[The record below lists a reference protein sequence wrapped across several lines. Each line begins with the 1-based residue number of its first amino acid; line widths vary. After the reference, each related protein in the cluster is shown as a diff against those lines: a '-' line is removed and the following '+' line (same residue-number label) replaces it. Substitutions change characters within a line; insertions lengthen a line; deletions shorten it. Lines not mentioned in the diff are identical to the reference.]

1 MDLLFKACAAILIC
15 LVLLLV
21 LDQNQKHIAILIC
34 IMVCCM
40 IISVSADFFH
50 EIMRMI
56 RQLQR
61 TAGLDGSILSVLLKS
76 VAVALVS
83 EITSMI
89 CTESGY
95 GSMGKVL
102 QFLSMAMIMYFSLP
116 LIETFLKLISDLLGG
131 L

>member
-1 MDLLFKACAAILIC
+1 MEILFKVSAAVLIC
-15 LVLLLV
+15 LVLLLI
-21 LDQNQKHIAILIC
+21 LDQQQKHIAILIC
-34 IMVCCM
+34 IAICCM
-40 IISVSADFFH
+40 IIAVSVDFFQD
-50 EIMRMI
+50 ILRMI

-61 TAGLDGSILSVLLKS
+61 TAGLDGSILSILMKS
-76 VAVALVS
+76 VAVALIC

-102 QFLSMAMIMYFSLP
+102 QFLSMAMIIYFALP
-116 LIETFLKLISDLLGG
+116 LLDTFLELVSDLLGG